1 VTALPPG
8 GAGTT
13 PIEPPLEPRIGRRIE
28 PPVLTDG
35 VVTLRAW
42 QAGDLAAT
50 LAACNDPV
58 LAAWLPIPQ
67 PYTEEA
73 GRYWLDVLAPE
84 HWAAQERLPLA
95 VAGPAGLLGGLTVRL
110 RERQHGIAE
119 VSYWVAA
126 RARGAGVA
134 VRATLLAARW
144 AFADLGVHRLE
155 LLADVRNTAS
165 QRVAEKAG
173 FTREGVLRS
182 ARELWGERHDMVLFA
197 LLPADLGPA
206 PRGGAGDD

>member
-1 VTALPPG
+1 MTAFPGSGAPPV
-8 GAGTT
+8 AV
-13 PIEPPLEPRIGRRIE
+13 PPL
-28 PPVLTDG
+28 LTDG

-42 QAGDLAAT
+42 RPDDLAAT

-67 PYTEEA
+67 PYTEA
-73 GRYWLDVLAPE
+73 VGRYWLDVLVPE
-84 HWAAQERLPLA
+84 QWAGQERLPLA
-95 VAGPAGLLGGLTVRL
+95 IAGPAGLLGGVSVRL

-134 VRATLLAARW
+134 GRAALLAARW

-155 LLADVRNTAS
+155 LLADVRNAAS

-197 LLPADLGPA
+197 LLPADIAADPGVVPA
-206 PRGGAGDD
+206 R